1 MDKKLW
7 LSGLKTTAFRS
18 NTQKG
23 GPGQRGGVRKE
34 GPERRGQKEG
44 PERRGRKGDQKGGRK
59 GNQKGK
65 AIKEG
70 LYRRG

>member
-1 MDKKLW
+1 MKQI
-7 LSGLKTTAFRS
+7 LKAGARQEVS
-18 NTQKG
+18 ERR
-23 GPGQRGGVRKE
+23 GQRGGVRK
-34 GPERRGQKEG
+34 KG